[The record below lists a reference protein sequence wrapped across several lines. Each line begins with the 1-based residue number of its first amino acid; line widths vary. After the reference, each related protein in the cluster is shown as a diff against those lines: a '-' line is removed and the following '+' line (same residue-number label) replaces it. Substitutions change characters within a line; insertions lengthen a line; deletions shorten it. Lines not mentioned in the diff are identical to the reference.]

1 MIEFEVDGLPSAQG
15 SKTAVTVGGKARV
28 IDKNPKSLKA
38 WRDAVEKAARAALPP
53 EGGYGQHVPVIVQM
67 IFRMP
72 RGKTV
77 KRALPTTAPDLDKT
91 LRSTNDAMTK
101 AGVYYDDS
109 QIVESAERKRY
120 VLPGEVPGVRVRV
133 SAVGERVDP

>member
-1 MIEFEVDGLPSAQG
+1 MIEFEVAGLPSAQG

-38 WRDAVEKAARAALPP
+38 WRDAVEKAARAAVPP
-53 EGGYGQHVPVIVQM
+53 EGGYGPHIPVHVQM
-67 IFRMP
+67 VFRMP

-77 KRALPTTAPDLDKT
+77 KRGLPTTAPDLDKI

-101 AGVYYDDS
+101 AGVFHDDA

-120 VLPGEVPGVRVRV
+120 ALPHETPGVRVRV
-133 SAVGERVDP
+133 SRIEEGETP